1 MLSVGLVT
9 VFEKSNLSAF
19 HPDAGKH
26 SIYEKT
32 TIGAFHHYFPG
43 SVAFGDRYDGSVRIL
58 CFSDYKAYV
67 INPARF

>member
-1 MLSVGLVT
+1 VT

-32 TIGAFHHYFPG
+32 TIGAFDHRFPG
-43 SVAFGDRYDGSVRIL
+43 SVAFRGCYDGSVRIF

-67 INPARF
+67 INPTRF